1 MPRLR
6 HITACD
12 AHAAKE
18 AARRHD
24 AKAREAYRQYRFDL
38 ERARMNAPIR
48 SEGEPSIA
56 QAVSVILFTL
66 AVCVMLAVA
75 FGG

>member
-1 MPRLR
+1 MTLPTRP
-6 HITACD
+6 T
-12 AHAAKE
+12 
-18 AARRHD
+18 
-24 AKAREAYRQYRFDL
+24 
-38 ERARMNAPIR
+38 
-48 SEGEPSIA
+48 SEPSIA